1 MMMLKNTDVCQ
12 MIANWLSVEIG
23 FGNSKLVFHYAPA
36 DLDIFEAQLCFQLDG
51 CYRDTMLEA
60 YGFGGA
66 FGRLGLKVLARRV
79 LGRTRLSWEET
90 VTPYSKEVL
99 GEWMM
104 NGYVHSEQNWRTT
117 TSRFHKKSGKP
128 LKPIITPALPEKLL
142 YEIWRNS
149 LSNPDYDVWERLS
162 GRMPK
167 EWMSKLI
174 DELGPVPQKGIA
186 HCPIDVQVE
195 YACSDADDTRQ
206 LAVEFDRMRRELVAE
221 LNIQE
226 EDEDVGVGNGMGD
239 GLRDRQEV
247 GTR

>member
-1 MMMLKNTDVCQ
+1 
-12 MIANWLSVEIG
+12 
-23 FGNSKLVFHYAPA
+23 
-36 DLDIFEAQLCFQLDG
+36 
-51 CYRDTMLEA
+51 
-60 YGFGGA
+60 
-66 FGRLGLKVLARRV
+66 
-79 LGRTRLSWEET
+79 
-90 VTPYSKEVL
+90 
-99 GEWMM
+99 
-104 NGYVHSEQNWRTT
+104 
-117 TSRFHKKSGKP
+117 
-128 LKPIITPALPEKLL
+128 
-142 YEIWRNS
+142 
-149 LSNPDYDVWERLS
+149 
-162 GRMPK
+162 MPK